1 MERLTGA
8 LLDRLTHHVHIL
20 EINGECYRLK
30 QSRQTS
36 VMPTSD
42 CPETPLPGR
51 LEMTPLRITHPD
63 IFAGQLAMTLMLDG
77 VLPGALFDRSSCSC
91 SGILSSLTVKRKCP
105 HDGECDID
113 AERAD
118 KASGPQQLDG

>member
-77 VLPGALFDRSSCSC
+77 VLPGALFDRSSGTFFARPGQP
-91 SGILSSLTVKRKCP
+91 GIA
-105 HDGECDID
+105 I
-113 AERAD
+113 
-118 KASGPQQLDG
+118 ASTPTTLHLVNIPAS